1 MDATMALAAVSW
13 VWKYVFSC
21 YIAFSVFAVPWYFV
35 SRPSRGAERDQEMVV
50 QSLIMDKHQL
60 KTSLEK
66 LFQKMDDEKSGKLSL
81 ANFEKHFQ
89 DEEVRVLFEALDIGV
104 TDAWTLFLSL
114 DHNEDYQIEAEEFLE
129 GCLQLRGA
137 AKAIDLF
144 MLRRQVAKLMLVLS
158 EPEETLREKTAC
170 LEADGLQML
179 MTGQLVDLRP
189 LNGGFVIFNQG
200 HLGSCTAN
208 ALAAAYHFTLHKQN
222 VENDAQFK
230 DFTPSR
236 LFIYYNERY
245 VEGSVD
251 KDAGAMIRDG
261 IKVMEKMGVCPE
273 TVWKYDD
280 GPDFF
285 KKQPEKSCY
294 EMAQKCI
301 VKGYAR
307 VAQDLEQMKLCIKH
321 GYPFVFGF
329 TVLTSFSQAAK
340 DGTMVMPQKD
350 DQVRGGH
357 AVTAV
362 GYDDMKK
369 VFIVRNSWGEGW
381 GDKGYFYMPYE
392 YICHPQLAQECR
404 TGDLEPLWSCDF
416 SASRVPKAGHPH
428 EEAQKVLEQSLKAMC
443 EDSGTSRL
451 WQTFLDCD
459 FRENYFRWT
468 SPESD
473 WLEEGFVTYVA
484 GPQDSIYALQ
494 AVNLIRSIDL
504 FSTRP
509 VVVVVFDDKFVPPA
523 QWHSFPNVIVYKMLP
538 MKGRSV
544 SFNFNK
550 LRAMIAARVLVGIQ
564 LDTDQIIVPGLERM
578 FAATKREIHEFYPW
592 IMLPVH
598 WMSRDA
604 KRGELYSEMNFEGW
618 KGPRTMR
625 WGHAHPTWTYW
636 ALPFLLDL
644 LYERFRASSKPGKIE
659 VWDLPAA
666 SRLGLRSVLLKG
678 LKRPRE
684 ARYGS
689 FMNEDEDM
697 MNVGL
702 WRDSAK
708 KEWCKF
714 DLEWALYKERFEVAD
729 KSMSDSKWYPDGV
742 PLAYLSMHNTKQFEV
757 TDWLLSWLA
766 RCVKFKPTCKDKGR
780 APAQNCQEDS
790 SAERQLRRKPGEYL
804 HHMCCCVEPRME
816 KWIFWGKTWFS
827 RSADVPGMMPGMQ
840 KNRTCTLP

>member
-1 MDATMALAAVSW
+1 MANMTKCSQTSMVPCRAA
-13 VWKYVFSC
+13 C
-21 YIAFSVFAVPWYFV
+21 TA
-35 SRPSRGAERDQEMVV
+35 
-50 QSLIMDKHQL
+50 H
-60 KTSLEK
+60 
-66 LFQKMDDEKSGKLSL
+66 
-81 ANFEKHFQ
+81 
-89 DEEVRVLFEALDIGV
+89 
-104 TDAWTLFLSL
+104 
-114 DHNEDYQIEAEEFLE
+114 
-129 GCLQLRGA
+129 
-137 AKAIDLF
+137 
-144 MLRRQVAKLMLVLS
+144 
-158 EPEETLREKTAC
+158 EPELSKRHFRPNVVPHEET
-170 LEADGLQML
+170 
-179 MTGQLVDLRP
+179 
-189 LNGGFVIFNQG
+189 
-200 HLGSCTAN
+200 
-208 ALAAAYHFTLHKQN
+208 
-222 VENDAQFK
+222 
-230 DFTPSR
+230 
-236 LFIYYNERY
+236 
-245 VEGSVD
+245 
-251 KDAGAMIRDG
+251 
-261 IKVMEKMGVCPE
+261 
-273 TVWKYDD
+273 
-280 GPDFF
+280 
-285 KKQPEKSCY
+285 
-294 EMAQKCI
+294 
-301 VKGYAR
+301 
-307 VAQDLEQMKLCIKH
+307 
-321 GYPFVFGF
+321 
-329 TVLTSFSQAAK
+329 
-340 DGTMVMPQKD
+340 
-350 DQVRGGH
+350 
-357 AVTAV
+357 
-362 GYDDMKK
+362 
-369 VFIVRNSWGEGW
+369 
-381 GDKGYFYMPYE
+381 
-392 YICHPQLAQECR
+392 CR

-790 SAERQLRRKPGEYL
+790 SVERQLRRKPGEYL